1 MVYSQ
6 LGRRTQCTVLKKS
19 IQTVELQHSE
29 ARRHVFFLL
38 QIFTVDLLWGF
49 CFVIW
54 NHTLWFFKFL
64 LFSPRNTKWLKQRT
78 FRIWKIP
85 LFPQELWKT
94 SPRIFSPSWSP
105 TAPKRGTLTGFS
117 KVGNKKKKF
126 SRDWCLLFCVVFT
139 TWWCLCFSA
148 QPTASGSDIVK
159 LYDLT
164 TLCEEA
170 EEEKYQNPFTLPV
183 AVLLYKW
190 VFSSPD
196 RTVWVSKK
204 KKKLNGVDK

>member
-19 IQTVELQHSE
+19 IQTVELRHSE

-117 KVGNKKKKF
+117 KVGNKKKSF
-126 SRDWCLLFCVVFT
+126 HVIGACCSVLFLLPDDVFVSLLNQQRVEVTSWSFMIWPLCVRKPRRRSTRIPSLF
-139 TWWCLCFSA
+139 L
-148 QPTASGSDIVK
+148 
-159 LYDLT
+159 
-164 TLCEEA
+164 
-170 EEEKYQNPFTLPV
+170 
-183 AVLLYKW
+183 
-190 VFSSPD
+190 
-196 RTVWVSKK
+196 
-204 KKKLNGVDK
+204 